1 MILISSVP
9 SLIMTSVLT
18 KSVVDVL
25 AMVPARIIAVVA
37 TGAVYTVVNV
47 VPIAFDVFLKNV
59 FAIFA
64 VLS

>member
-1 MILISSVP
+1 
-9 SLIMTSVLT
+9 
-18 KSVVDVL
+18 VVDVL